1 MGSSEPWEGGEAG
14 LEVYGDLDFAEP
26 KSPRDNFAMKGE
38 DSADRGAVGEI
49 AGGDML
55 CAGAKLGRDVVST
68 LILDK
73 R

>member
-1 MGSSEPWEGGEAG
+1 MG
-14 LEVYGDLDFAEP
+14 FAEP

-38 DSADRGAVGEI
+38 DNADRGAVGEI

>member
-1 MGSSEPWEGGEAG
+1 
-14 LEVYGDLDFAEP
+14 
-26 KSPRDNFAMKGE
+26 MKGE